1 MVFSSPIFLFLFLP
15 ITLGV
20 YFVLPKRAR
29 NIWLLAA
36 SLVFYG
42 WGEPK
47 FLVVMLA
54 SIACN
59 FLLAL
64 RIARLADR
72 RRARPVL
79 IAAVAVNVGLL
90 VIFKYTDFIVRSL
103 DAGLVA
109 LSVPPLPVP
118 AIALPIGISFFT
130 FHALSYVIDV
140 YRGDARAL
148 RNPFDM
154 GLYISLF
161 SQLIAGPIIRYHDIA
176 AQLRER
182 DVTRELFARG
192 VQRFIVGLGKKVLIA
207 NTVAVSADLIFS
219 IPGDQ
224 LTMGLAWLGVL
235 CYALQIYFD
244 FSGYSDM
251 AIGLGLM
258 FGFRFLEN
266 FNYPYIS
273 QSVTEFWRRWHIS
286 LSNWFRDYL
295 YIPLGGNRVAPWR
308 VYLNLLIVFFLCG
321 LWHGASWTFVVW
333 GLFHGAFLVIERI
346 GLKRWMAA
354 WPQALRHAYL
364 LLVVMVSWVLFRA
377 DSLPAAGHFL
387 AAMAGLSTASG
398 IEHPIALYAD
408 RQIVLAVA
416 VGIVGSAPVVP
427 AARRWLEGFTGRG
440 AVLASSIGD
449 VATLACLL
457 AASVI
462 LLAAGTYNPFI
473 YFRF

>member
-20 YFVLPKRAR
+20 YFVLPKRVR

-207 NTVAVSADLIFS
+207 NTVAVSADLIFT

-377 DSLPAAGHFL
+377 DSLSAAGHFL

-408 RQIVLAVA
+408 RQIVLAIA

-427 AARRWLEGFTGRG
+427 AARRWLERFTGRG
-440 AVLASSIGD
+440 AVLASSIGE

-457 AASVI
+457 AASII